1 MIQLL
6 TALKI
11 NDNSGATA
19 AKVIRVYNNRKY
31 GVGGDLSLVSI
42 IKNIPHS
49 KVRKGDMSKGV
60 LIRSNK
66 RSYVISHHQTWK
78 DNNLVL
84 ITIKVNDYYPVG
96 TRIKGPVTSKLKSN
110 RGCQKIVS
118 ISKRKL

>member
-6 TALKI
+6 TSLKI
-11 NDNSGATA
+11 NDNSGAIEG
-19 AKVIRVYNNRKY
+19 KVIRVYNNRKY
-31 GVGGDLSLVSI
+31 GVGGDLSLISI
-42 IKNIPHS
+42 KKNIPHS
-49 KVRKGDMSKGV
+49 KIRKGDMSKGV

-66 RSYVISHHQTWK
+66 KCYIISHQQTWS

-84 ITIKVNDYYPVG
+84 ITKKLNDYYPIG

-118 ISKRKL
+118 ISKRTL